1 MKVLIVA
8 GADRQAT
15 LADAIGDDFQ
25 SERAADVPAALGLL
39 ADNEFD
45 GLLLHFDIGAVA
57 ALELLSRLKRGANGR
72 LPGIVVVAREI
83 DTRSVVD
90 VMRAGANDVLIEG
103 SSLEPREIPHALRN
117 AAFCA
122 QAEARLR
129 SRRGAPKSREV
140 LVVGEGDGVEAI
152 VLLLEA
158 SGMDVRHLTRLPD
171 PGDATSNPH
180 AIVVDIAAAGD
191 GEALLRLLK
200 PD

>member
-1 MKVLIVA
+1 MRVLIVA
-8 GADRQAT
+8 GADRQAP
-15 LADAIGDDFQ
+15 LADAIAADFQ
-25 SERAADVPAALGLL
+25 CERAADVQAALGLL
-39 ADNEFD
+39 ANNDFD
-45 GLLLHFDIGAVA
+45 GLLLHFDIGAA
-57 ALELLSRLKRGANGR
+57 ESLELLGRLKRGANGR

-90 VMRAGANDVLIEG
+90 MMRAGAVDVLVEG
-103 SSLEPREIPHALRN
+103 SMEPREIPHALRN

-122 QAEARLR
+122 QANARLR
-129 SRRGAPKSREV
+129 TGRGAPRSREV
-140 LVVGEGDGVEAI
+140 LVIGEGDGVEAI

-158 SGMDVRHLTRLPD
+158 SGIDIRHLTRMPE
-171 PGDATSNPH
+171 PGDATLNPH

>member
-8 GADRQAT
+8 GADRQAA
-15 LADAIGDDFQ
+15 LADAIAEDFQ
-25 SERAADVPAALGLL
+25 SERAADVQAALRLL

-57 ALELLSRLKRGANGR
+57 ALELLSRLKRGTNGR

-90 VMRAGANDVLIEG
+90 VMRAGAVDVLVED
-103 SSLEPREIPHALRN
+103 SMQPREIPHALRN

-129 SRRGAPKSREV
+129 STRGAPKSREV
-140 LVVGEGDGVEAI
+140 LVIGEGDGVEAI

-158 SGMDVRHLTRLPD
+158 SGIGVRHLVRLPD
-171 PGDATSNPH
+171 PGAATSNPH
-180 AIVVDIAAAGD
+180 AILVDIAAAGD
-191 GEALLRLLK
+191 GDALLRLLK
-200 PD
+200 PV